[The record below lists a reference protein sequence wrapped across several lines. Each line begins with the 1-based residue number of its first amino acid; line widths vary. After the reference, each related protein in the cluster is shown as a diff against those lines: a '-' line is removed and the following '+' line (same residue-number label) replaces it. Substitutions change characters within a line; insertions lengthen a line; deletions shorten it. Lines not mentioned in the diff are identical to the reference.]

1 MVKGRKHRTPKVGVC
16 VSSVGGGGTD
26 RIARRK
32 AMAERVRWV
41 TKTEAARELGISLF
55 NLDRKIRRGEIEVRR
70 EGPRV

>member
-1 MVKGRKHRTPKVGVC
+1 
-16 VSSVGGGGTD
+16 
-26 RIARRK
+26 
-32 AMAERVRWV
+32 MAERVRWV